1 MMFIRLER
9 LYEIEIVH
17 CYVIIYN
24 EVDRIQKE
32 VDNLLAI
39 VILYNNNS

>member
-24 EVDRIQKE
+24 EVDIIQKE
-32 VDNLLAI
+32 IDNILAI
-39 VILYNNNS
+39 VIFNNYS